1 MFEEYLSLFRKIDE
15 CCKPGA
21 RVLLRVDINSP
32 LNPSTREIIDD
43 YRLKAHAETIKY
55 LMEEKVK
62 VVILSHQSRPGR
74 DDFTSLDR
82 HRSILE
88 KYVGHE
94 IKFVDDVMGP
104 AARRMIRELEAGE
117 ALLLDN
123 VRFVSEE
130 IIERKIEAQA
140 ETYLVRR
147 LAPLFDYYVFDAF
160 ATAHRSQ
167 PSIVGFPLLLPSCI
181 GLVMERELKALSRIQ
196 ELKGKGVMLAV
207 GGVKVHETI
216 RAVDEVLRRNIV
228 DKVMVGGIVGVVFMV
243 ARYGFATQALK
254 KVIEEHGLMSY
265 ISYVAEMINSWG
277 DRIIIP
283 IDVAIDIN
291 GSRIDVDIYSISS
304 DIMDVGLTSMRK
316 FSNTIKSSKAVIVC
330 GPLGYVEDEKY
341 AMGTRSIIEES
352 LKLGKYVI
360 ISGGHTI
367 MIARRTGLADRVH
380 HISTGGRAFL
390 SALSRSKLPALEA
403 LEISTRKFWVRK

>member
-1 MFEEYLSLFRKIDE
+1 
-15 CCKPGA
+15 
-21 RVLLRVDINSP
+21 
-32 LNPSTREIIDD
+32 
-43 YRLKAHAETIKY
+43 
-55 LMEEKVK
+55 
-62 VVILSHQSRPGR
+62 
-74 DDFTSLDR
+74 
-82 HRSILE
+82 
-88 KYVGHE
+88 
-94 IKFVDDVMGP
+94 
-104 AARRMIRELEAGE
+104 
-117 ALLLDN
+117 
-123 VRFVSEE
+123 
-130 IIERKIEAQA
+130 
-140 ETYLVRR
+140 
-147 LAPLFDYYVFDAF
+147 
-160 ATAHRSQ
+160 
-167 PSIVGFPLLLPSCI
+167 
-181 GLVMERELKALSRIQ
+181 
-196 ELKGKGVMLAV
+196 
-207 GGVKVHETI
+207 
-216 RAVDEVLRRNIV
+216 
-228 DKVMVGGIVGVVFMV
+228 MV

-304 DIMDVGLTSMRK
+304 DVMDVGLTSMRK